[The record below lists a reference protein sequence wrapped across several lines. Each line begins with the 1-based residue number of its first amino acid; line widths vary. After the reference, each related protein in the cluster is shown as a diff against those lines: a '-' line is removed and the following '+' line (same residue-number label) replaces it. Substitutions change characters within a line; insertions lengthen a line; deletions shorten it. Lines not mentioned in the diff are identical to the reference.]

1 MLNNEDFIDEKKLF
15 EVIGKNIRFY
25 RRLYSLTNNEM
36 TQEKLAEAIE
46 VSTSLI
52 GNLESK
58 KTSQGISLY
67 NLYKI
72 SIILNVP
79 LDKFFTENQSI

>member
-1 MLNNEDFIDEKKLF
+1 MKHETIIINEKDLF
-15 EVIGKNIRFY
+15 KRIGSNIKYY
-25 RRLYSLTNNEM
+25 RRLYSLNTEEM
-36 TQEKLAEAIE
+36 TQEKLAKTIN

-58 KTSQGISLY
+58 KTLQGISLY

-72 SIILNVP
+72 SIVLKVP
-79 LDKFFTENQSI
+79 IDKFFE